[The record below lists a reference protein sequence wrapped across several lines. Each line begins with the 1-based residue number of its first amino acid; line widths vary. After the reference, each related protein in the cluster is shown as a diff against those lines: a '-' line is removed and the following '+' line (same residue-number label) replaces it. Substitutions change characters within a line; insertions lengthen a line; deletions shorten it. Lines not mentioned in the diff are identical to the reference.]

1 MRIAFILA
9 ALVLALPLATL
20 TASVTHAANGN
31 TVTLNL
37 RDVEIGEAMA
47 MLAKQERLNI
57 LLSDNVEGSLS
68 LNLYDVPV
76 ADAVNAIAD
85 AAGYAVERRNGAYFV
100 MEHDK
105 VGLYSNGD
113 ITQVQRFNI
122 HYADPASLEE
132 MLEPYLSRYGKIQ
145 AMPERRMLL
154 VSDKPEFLR
163 RISLIVR
170 HADAR
175 PRQVVIEARILE
187 VVLDSGDSFGI
198 DWARI
203 LDSDNRSGSFGT
215 QGFAGGGSSGS
226 NGFFFDFLNN
236 DLSIALTALQRE
248 GRIRTLSTPKLVA
261 LDNQEAEVII
271 GDRRGYSVTTT
282 INQVTSESIEFLES
296 GVILRVTPHID
307 ELGQV
312 LMDVHPEVSR
322 GTVDTAGIPSQTT
335 TEVTTSLLVPSGETV
350 FIGGLMRHADTQ
362 GYKRVPVLGRIPG
375 LKRLFSSREMTRENV
390 ETIVLITPRVVEDF
404 AADWNVEPRGTVEEA
419 LEELEIGAE
428 ELKEIMD
435 AELEASREPLPF
447 LSESTPETDPEVAP
461 TAAPAAAPAAV
472 PSSGVAAVAVA
483 EADTAGSVLE
493 TWEVEQRAETL
504 DLENLSGSLYTVQ
517 LMTMSSRERMEA
529 YMAEHDV
536 GDLPVAPLERDG
548 EVYYAL
554 LLGIYD
560 TFVEAEQAM
569 TQLPPGLSDKTPWVR
584 SLGSVQTAMRRADTV
599 FQTGQE
605 LAAAQPPPASPL

>member
-1 MRIAFILA
+1 MRRRHASLIAAFMLSWA
-9 ALVLALPLATL
+9 SALP
-20 TASVTHAANGN
+20 VANGAAGAL
-31 TVTLNL
+31 VTLNL

-113 ITQVQRFNI
+113 ITRVQRFNI
-122 HYADPASLEE
+122 HYADPQSLEE

-145 AMPERRMLL
+145 AIPERRMLL

-375 LKRLFSSREMTRENV
+375 LKRLFSSRELTRENV

-404 AADWNVEPRGTVEEA
+404 TDDWNVGPRGTVEEA
-419 LEELEIGAE
+419 LEDLEIGAE
-428 ELKEIMD
+428 ELKGIMD

-447 LSESTPETDPEVAP
+447 LSESTAEEQS
-461 TAAPAAAPAAV
+461 TAEAA
-472 PSSGVAAVAVA
+472 SVA
-483 EADTAGSVLE
+483 EILPSEAGSGE
-493 TWEVEQRAETL
+493 AL
-504 DLENLSGSLYTVQ
+504 DLQALPGNLYTVQ
-517 LMTMSSRERMEA
+517 LMTMSSRERLETWT
-529 YMAEHDV
+529 AERNL
-536 GDLPVAPLERDG
+536 GDLPVARLERDG
-548 EVYYAL
+548 AFYYAL
-554 LLGIYD
+554 LLGVYD
-560 TFVEAEQAM
+560 SFPQAEEAM
-569 TQLPPGLSDKTPWVR
+569 TRLPPGFDDKTPWVR
-584 SLGSVQTAMRRADTV
+584 SLGSLQAAMRQADA
-599 FQTGQE
+599 
-605 LAAAQPPPASPL
+605 LAESPRGEVAASGDPLDAAG